1 MLVLI
6 SDLDG
11 TLLNIQDRFYH
22 AQVNGLAR
30 LGYTVSVDQVA
41 PNMKYAMQV
50 ENTFLNAIGISLSDD
65 DLRRYF
71 AFVEEEFYKGWQHSF
86 VFPNVIEALQL
97 VQSRVGAVRLI
108 TSRAWIEETRQE
120 VKAFG
125 LDRIFNEHVYTRG
138 DLAVAEGV
146 DQVPLYPFLNHRRR
160 LIQLAIV
167 DIDSP
172 DEVWVMGDSPSE
184 MEAAHGLGYTTVGVL
199 TGFSSAEDLAPF
211 STHILDSVAD
221 ISTLL

>member
-11 TLLNIQDRFYH
+11 TLLNVQERFYH

-30 LGYTVSVDQVA
+30 LGYTVTVDQVA
-41 PNMKYAMQV
+41 PNMRYAMQV
-50 ENTFLNAIGISLSDD
+50 KNTFLNALGISLSDD
-65 DLRRYF
+65 EVRRYF
-71 AFVEEEFYKGWQHSF
+71 ALVEQEFYKGWQHSF
-86 VFPNVIEALQL
+86 VFPDIIEALQL
-97 VQSRVGAVRLI
+97 VRSRVGALRLI

-125 LDRIFNEHVYTRG
+125 LDQIFNDHVYTRG

-146 DQVPLYPFLNHRRR
+146 GEIPLYPFLEHRRR
-160 LIQLAIV
+160 LIHLAIS
-167 DIDSP
+167 DIASP

-211 STHILDSVAD
+211 STYILDSVAD
-221 ISTLL
+221 ITTLL